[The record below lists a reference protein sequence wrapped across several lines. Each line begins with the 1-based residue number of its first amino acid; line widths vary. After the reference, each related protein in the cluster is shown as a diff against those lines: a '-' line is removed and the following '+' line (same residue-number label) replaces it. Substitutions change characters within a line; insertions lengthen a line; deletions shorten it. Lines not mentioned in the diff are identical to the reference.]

1 MDGLTL
7 GKDLLVRFFVQY
19 LLGTDLVL
27 IQRIYLMFI
36 YDVCTIILTNVYVPH
51 TTKIHQTDLLN
62 TMFTFNVCK
71 QCTRYINKI
80 TIINVYVPHRY

>member
-19 LLGTDLVL
+19 LLGTDLVQ

-51 TTKIHQTDLLN
+51 TTKIHQTDLIYTTYIY
-62 TMFTFNVCK
+62 TMFNVCK
-71 QCTRYINKI
+71 QCTMYIHETALCK
-80 TIINVYVPHRY
+80 VPMS